1 MKENNIAWDAGCIH
15 GTFTIR
21 SSHYSYCIWQHSDEW
36 FKHFIFEIVINIQL
50 CISIIF
56 EVLRRCITMNKKSLF
71 FKWYLV
77 SHLKIYLDMN
87 INQNK
92 WVSTSPSRTVWTGKF
107 LCLKIKKNRFIW
119 HNTFYR
125 LNLYSSHVL
134 QILNVSIIKGTWM
147 ILIKSGSCH
156 IVLVCIESLV
166 VYLYEIITKV
176 CIPLQRLNESILFY
190 FKYSITSQLK
200 VV

>member
-1 MKENNIAWDAGCIH
+1 
-15 GTFTIR
+15 
-21 SSHYSYCIWQHSDEW
+21 
-36 FKHFIFEIVINIQL
+36 
-50 CISIIF
+50 
-56 EVLRRCITMNKKSLF
+56 
-71 FKWYLV
+71 
-77 SHLKIYLDMN
+77 MN

-200 VV
+200 IVERILKLSYYVILYLSILLIIIRICYHINKIVNFFLSRNVRIF